1 MAPRTPP
8 RIAAPIRARIA
19 FLGIR
24 QQDLADRLGEKQNW
38 ISKRL
43 TGEVKIS
50 VIDLERIASAL
61 GVTLTELYAQQIDD
75 DDLQRVS

>member
-24 QQDLADRLGEKQNW
+24 QQDLADLLGEKQNW

-75 DDLQRVS
+75 DLQRVS